1 MQGRSNAPA
10 FFWLEN
16 PDPRISIQ
24 ESRLEI
30 SGLKFWLEKPKFQSS
45 ETRPETI
52 PVGERLASPDEARI
66 NSSCV
71 ECDC

>member
-10 FFWLEN
+10 FFGS
-16 PDPRISIQ
+16 RVTIQ
-24 ESRLEI
+24 ESRFEI

-45 ETRPETI
+45 ETQPETI

-71 ECDC
+71 SEHF